1 MKMDKNYEVL
11 NLKENAVADY
21 QIKIVFLGNAGVGKT
36 SIIEYEI
43 ENKFLEN
50 IQSTSIFQYFSK
62 NYQICEKII
71 HLQMWD
77 MGGDNTY
84 EKIMSNFYSAAL
96 CYFFVFSFDD
106 KNSFY
111 DLDKWINNVKIEYQ
125 SELPFLILIG
135 NKKDLISSD
144 KITKEEIEDFIEKN
158 NFDFYYET
166 SAKSGESIHDLF
178 EDIIR
183 KLYIKFIEPNISD
196 SYSTKSSQS
205 TKNSLL
211 NSCGIENDKCK
222 VCDCF
227 VF

>member
-1 MKMDKNYEVL
+1 MKMDKNYEVV
-11 NLKENAVADY
+11 NLKDNAPADY
-21 QIKIVFLGNAGVGKT
+21 QIKVVFLGNAGVGKT
-36 SIIEYEI
+36 SIIEYEV
-43 ENKFLEN
+43 EDKFIQN
-50 IQSTSIFQYFSK
+50 IQSTSVFQYFSK
-62 NYQICEKII
+62 NYQICEKNI

-84 EKIMSNFYSAAL
+84 EKVMTNFYTAAL
-96 CYFFVFSFDD
+96 CFFFVFSFDD

-111 DLDKWINNVKIEYQ
+111 DLDKWINNIKNEYYQ

-135 NKKDLISSD
+135 NKKDLISNE
-144 KITKEEIEDFIEKN
+144 KIPKEEIEDFVEKN
-158 NFDFYYET
+158 NFDLYYET

-178 EDIIR
+178 EDIIK

-205 TKNSLL
+205 AKNSL
-211 NSCGIENDKCK
+211 NACGIDNDKCK

-227 VF
+227 IF

>member
-1 MKMDKNYEVL
+1 MDKNYEVL

-178 EDIIR
+178 EDNKKIIY
-183 KLYIKFIEPNISD
+183 KIY
-196 SYSTKSSQS
+196 
-205 TKNSLL
+205 
-211 NSCGIENDKCK
+211 
-222 VCDCF
+222 
-227 VF
+227 

>member
-1 MKMDKNYEVL
+1 MKMDKNYEVI
-11 NLKENAVADY
+11 NLKDNTAADY
-21 QIKIVFLGNAGVGKT
+21 QIKAVFLGNAGVGKT

-43 ENKFLEN
+43 ENKFIEK

-77 MGGDNTY
+77 MGGDTTY
-84 EKIMSNFYSAAL
+84 EKIISNFYSAAL

-111 DLDKWINNVKIEYQ
+111 DLDKWINNVKIAYQ

-135 NKKDLISSD
+135 NKKDLISNE
-144 KITKEEIEDFIEKN
+144 KITKEEIEDFMTKN
-158 NFDFYYET
+158 NFDLYYET
-166 SAKSGESIHDLF
+166 SAKNGDSIHELF
-178 EDIIR
+178 EDIIK

-196 SYSTKSSQS
+196 SMSTKSSQS
-205 TKNSLL
+205 KNSLL
-211 NSCGIENDKCK
+211 NPCGIDNGKCK

>member
-1 MKMDKNYEVL
+1 MKMDKNYEVI
-11 NLKENAVADY
+11 NLKDNTVADY
-21 QIKIVFLGNAGVGKT
+21 QIKAVFLGNAGVGKT

-43 ENKFLEN
+43 ENKFIEK

-77 MGGDNTY
+77 MGGDITY
-84 EKIMSNFYSAAL
+84 EKVMTNFYSAAL
-96 CYFFVFSFDD
+96 CFFFVFSFDD

-111 DLDKWINNVKIEYQ
+111 DLDKWINNVKIAYQ

-135 NKKDLISSD
+135 NKKDLISNE
-144 KITKEEIEDFIEKN
+144 KITKEEIEDFMTKN
-158 NFDFYYET
+158 NFDLYYET
-166 SAKSGESIHDLF
+166 SAKNGDSIHELF
-178 EDIIR
+178 EDIIK

-196 SYSTKSSQS
+196 SMSTKSSQS
-205 TKNSLL
+205 KNSLL
-211 NSCGIENDKCK
+211 NPCGIDNGKCK

>member
-1 MKMDKNYEVL
+1 MDKNYEVI
-11 NLKENAVADY
+11 NLKDNTVADY
-21 QIKIVFLGNAGVGKT
+21 QIKAVFLGNAGVGKT

-43 ENKFLEN
+43 ENKFIEK

-77 MGGDNTY
+77 MGGDTTY
-84 EKIMSNFYSAAL
+84 EKIISNFYSAAL

-111 DLDKWINNVKIEYQ
+111 DLDKWINNVKIAYQ

-135 NKKDLISSD
+135 NKKDLISNE
-144 KITKEEIEDFIEKN
+144 KITKEEIEDFMTKN
-158 NFDFYYET
+158 NFDLYYET
-166 SAKSGESIHDLF
+166 SAKNGDSIHELF
-178 EDIIR
+178 EDIIK

-196 SYSTKSSQS
+196 SMSTKSSQS
-205 TKNSLL
+205 KNSLL
-211 NSCGIENDKCK
+211 NPCGIDNGKCK

>member
-1 MKMDKNYEVL
+1 MKMDKNYEVI
-11 NLKENAVADY
+11 NLKNNTAADY
-21 QIKIVFLGNAGVGKT
+21 QIKAVFLGNADVGKT

-43 ENKFLEN
+43 ENKFIQN

-135 NKKDLISSD
+135 NKKDLISNE
-144 KITKEEIEDFIEKN
+144 KITKEEIEDFMTKN
-158 NFDFYYET
+158 NFDLYYET
-166 SAKSGESIHDLF
+166 SAKNGDSIHELF
-178 EDIIR
+178 EDIIK

-196 SYSTKSSQS
+196 SISTKSSQS
-205 TKNSLL
+205 KNSLL
-211 NSCGIENDKCK
+211 NPCGIDNGKCK

>member
-1 MKMDKNYEVL
+1 MKMDKNYEVI
-11 NLKENAVADY
+11 NLKDNTAADY
-21 QIKIVFLGNAGVGKT
+21 QIKAVFLGNAGVGKT

-43 ENKFLEN
+43 ENKFIEK

-77 MGGDNTY
+77 MGGDTTY
-84 EKIMSNFYSAAL
+84 EKIISNFYSAAL

-106 KNSFY
+106 KNSLY
-111 DLDKWINNVKIEYQ
+111 DLDKWINNVKIAYQ

-135 NKKDLISSD
+135 NKKDLISNE
-144 KITKEEIEDFIEKN
+144 KITKEEIEDFMTKN
-158 NFDFYYET
+158 NFDLYYET
-166 SAKSGESIHDLF
+166 SAKNGDSIHELF
-178 EDIIR
+178 EDIIK
-183 KLYIKFIEPNISD
+183 KLYIKFIEPNMSD
-196 SYSTKSSQS
+196 SMSTKSSQS
-205 TKNSLL
+205 KNSLL
-211 NSCGIENDKCK
+211 NPCGIDNGKCK

>member
-1 MKMDKNYEVL
+1 MDKNYEVI
-11 NLKENAVADY
+11 NLKDNTVADY
-21 QIKIVFLGNAGVGKT
+21 QIKAVFLGNAGVGKT

-43 ENKFLEN
+43 ENKFIEK

-77 MGGDNTY
+77 MGGDTTY
-84 EKIMSNFYSAAL
+84 EKIISNFYSAAL

-111 DLDKWINNVKIEYQ
+111 DLDKWINNVKIAYQ

-135 NKKDLISSD
+135 NKKDLISNE
-144 KITKEEIEDFIEKN
+144 KITKEEIEDFMTKN
-158 NFDFYYET
+158 NFDLYYET
-166 SAKSGESIHDLF
+166 SAKNGDSIHELF
-178 EDIIR
+178 EDIIK

-196 SYSTKSSQS
+196 SISTKSSQS
-205 TKNSLL
+205 KNSLL
-211 NSCGIENDKCK
+211 NPCGIDNGKCK

>member
-1 MKMDKNYEVL
+1 MKMDKNYEVI
-11 NLKENAVADY
+11 NLKDNTVADY
-21 QIKIVFLGNAGVGKT
+21 QIKAVFLGNAGVGKT

-43 ENKFLEN
+43 ENKFIEK

-77 MGGDNTY
+77 MGGDTTY
-84 EKIMSNFYSAAL
+84 EKIISNFYSAAL

-111 DLDKWINNVKIEYQ
+111 DLDKWINNVKIAYQ

-135 NKKDLISSD
+135 NKKDLISNE
-144 KITKEEIEDFIEKN
+144 KITKEEIEDFMTKN
-158 NFDFYYET
+158 NFDLYYET
-166 SAKSGESIHDLF
+166 SAKNGDSIHELF
-178 EDIIR
+178 EDIIK

-196 SYSTKSSQS
+196 SMSTKSSQS
-205 TKNSLL
+205 KNSLL
-211 NSCGIENDKCK
+211 NPCGIDNGKCK